1 MDWDGFRVFL
11 AVARAGRVSAAC
23 KSLGVDHT
31 TVSRRL
37 AAFEHEL
44 GAPLFYRTIG
54 AYRLTPQG
62 QSALLQ
68 AETMEQAALRVRG
81 HIEETAGSLVGRV
94 RLAMLDEYANLWFGP
109 KLPEFRRRYPGI
121 EVELLVGIQQL
132 DLSRGEA
139 DLAVRT
145 PRPRQSGLAAV
156 RLGRAAVGLYASKAL
171 AGKRLFVEDVASL
184 RGLPLLVYTPAHHA
198 LQAAAWFQP
207 LLAGGS
213 VALVTNSTHT
223 LISAARAS
231 LGVAVIP
238 RFAARVYDDLVA
250 VSKDL
255 AEGEMWLVS
264 HPDFRRDPKVRAL
277 AEFLR
282 EAAKGPGGIDDG
294 TAARGATSRSERK
307 PRRSRRTAARLG
319 AP

>member
-1 MDWDGFRVFL
+1 MHNVDWDGFRVFL
-11 AVARAGRVSAAC
+11 AVARAGQVSAAS

-37 AAFEHEL
+37 AAFEQEL
-44 GAPLFYRTIG
+44 GTPLFYRTIG

-62 QSALLQ
+62 ESALAQ
-68 AETMEQAALRVRG
+68 AETMERAAFRVRE
-81 HIEETAGSLVGRV
+81 HIDEMAKSLVGRV
-94 RLAMLDEYANLWFGP
+94 RLAMLDEYASLWLGP
-109 KLPEFRRRYPGI
+109 KLPDFRRRYPGI

-145 PRPRQSGLAAV
+145 PRPRQSGLSAV
-156 RLGRAAVGLYASKAL
+156 RLGRATVGLYASKSLSAAKHL
-171 AGKRLFVEDVASL
+171 VVEDLPSL
-184 RGLPLLVYTPAHHA
+184 RGLPLLVYTPPHHA

-207 LLAGGS
+207 ILTGAS
-213 VALVTNSTHT
+213 IALVTNSTHT
-223 LISAARAS
+223 LLSAARAS

-238 RFAARVYDDLVA
+238 RFAARVYADLVP
-250 VSKDL
+250 VSRDL

-282 EAAKGPGGIDDG
+282 QAAFGPDGIDEGG
-294 TAARGATSRSERK
+294 TRGSANARATSRA
-307 PRRSRRTAARLG
+307 RRRQT
-319 AP
+319 